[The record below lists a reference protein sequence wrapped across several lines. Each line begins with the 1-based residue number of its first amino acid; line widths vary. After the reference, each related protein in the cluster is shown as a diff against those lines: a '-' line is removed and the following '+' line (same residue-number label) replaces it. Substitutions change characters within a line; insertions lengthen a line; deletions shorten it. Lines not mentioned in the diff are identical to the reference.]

1 MALMERVATL
11 VRANLNDLLDKA
23 EDPEKM
29 LKQLILD
36 MQNQLLQV
44 KTQVAIAIADQHVL
58 LKKQQEHADSAERWM
73 KKAQLA
79 VDKHDDELAR
89 AAIDRSMS
97 SRAMSESFGQQVEDQ
112 RVQVENLKSALQK
125 LERKLEEARA
135 KSDIVIAQHRRVR
148 ALSKAGAARAAMADA
163 PAAGA
168 WDRAVEKV
176 GRTEAIAQAHT
187 ELLGESIDDRFAS
200 MEREDEVEKM
210 LAELKS
216 KRGTPPAGD

>member
-44 KTQVAIAIADQHVL
+44 KTQVAIALADQHL
-58 LKKQQEHADSAERWM
+58 LMKKQQEHTENAERWM

-79 VDKHDDELAR
+79 VEKTQDDLAR
-89 AAIDRSMS
+89 GAIERSMS
-97 SRAMSESFGQQVEDQ
+97 CRVMAESFAQQVEDQ

-125 LERKLEEARA
+125 LERKLGEAQARA
-135 KSDIVIAQHRRVR
+135 ELLIAQHRRARVM
-148 ALSKAGAARAAMADA
+148 SKAGDARVAVADG
-163 PAAGA
+163 PSDMA
-168 WDRAVEKV
+168 WDRARNKVE
-176 GRTEAIAQAHT
+176 RSEAITQAKA
-187 ELLGESIDDRFAS
+187 ELNGESLEDRFANL
-200 MEREDEVEKM
+200 EKQEEIEKM

-216 KRGTPPAGD
+216 RRGQ